1 MGVFLF
7 FSKSEGQIKQADSIN
22 KVQFKPFSPPVRD
35 VISNMLYSQA
45 QVFMAPDIYG
55 KTHNLQESRG
65 KKVIL
70 WFNDLEQDDTYI
82 SALQNISD
90 LYKDELEVF
99 YFSNESKKSLL
110 EKYGDKDYFI
120 NIMFNAKMLADA
132 QYASSLGNPRMFVLD
147 DDGYIVKILP
157 QEHIDQVVDI
167 KSDINGIMK
176 ELDKSKN

>member
-1 MGVFLF
+1 MKKILIIFIGVFLF
-7 FSKSEGQIKQADSIN
+7 FSKSEGQIKQADSVN
-22 KVQFKPFSPPVRD
+22 KVKFKPFSPPVRD
-35 VISNMLYSQA
+35 VISNMLYSEA

-70 WFNDLEQDDTYI
+70 WFNDQEKDDTYI

-90 LYKDELEVF
+90 IYKDKLEVF

-120 NIMFNAKMLADA
+120 NIMFSAKMLAEA
-132 QYASSLGNPRMFVLD
+132 QYASSLGNPRMFLLD
-147 DDGYIVKILP
+147 NDGRF
-157 QEHIDQVVDI
+157 
-167 KSDINGIMK
+167 K
-176 ELDKSKN
+176 E